1 MTTCMTKRSLPQQE
15 RVEGAAGAVG
25 EARYVDPL
33 ANADRRRSTAI
44 RRHAPCAP
52 KSYFVD
58 ANAHVLLSV
67 VFHFGAARYELEGAA
82 DRDTIA

>member
-1 MTTCMTKRSLPQQE
+1 MTKRALPQQE
-15 RVEGAAGAVG
+15 RVEGAAGAVR

-33 ANADRRRSTAI
+33 ANADRRRSTAK
-44 RRHAPCAP
+44 RRHAPCTP

-58 ANAHVLLSV
+58 ANAHALLSV
-67 VFHFGAARYELEGAA
+67 VLFGAARYKHEGAA